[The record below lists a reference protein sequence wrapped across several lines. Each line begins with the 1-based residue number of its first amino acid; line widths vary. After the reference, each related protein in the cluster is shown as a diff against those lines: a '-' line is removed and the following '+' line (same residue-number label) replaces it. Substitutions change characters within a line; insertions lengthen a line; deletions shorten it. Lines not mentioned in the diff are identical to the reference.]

1 MGAGDAPIAEPTSTS
16 TSARS
21 RALSVWGLSF
31 LVLSTLSI
39 VWALASPV
47 FSVPDEVAH
56 AVKAIGQ
63 LQGQVVGRTVDGI
76 RHLVVDL
83 EPEDAYQGEML
94 CFVDHP
100 GTPASCAAE
109 LGDPGGAPWFNT
121 WVGTYNP
128 SYYYLVGWPSLFL
141 DGNASVYAM
150 RIASALIGSAF
161 LASAFLLAVSG
172 RRARWLPLGVAFA
185 AAPMNLYLIG
195 SVNPN
200 GLEIAASVA
209 LWVGVLRLLEFA
221 APDAAARS
229 GPSLVPRTATWCIV
243 AVSAITV
250 ANVRALGPLWVL
262 VVVALAA
269 LIAGWAP
276 VRRLFTARSSLP
288 WLIAIA
294 AGGLFSVLWT
304 MFAGSLSSQ
313 AEPGDAP
320 LVGEGP
326 IAGIGYMIRMTPD
339 YLQQAAGWFG
349 WLDTVL
355 PAWTYWLIAAAVA
368 VPVVLAFTG
377 LRRRSTLV
385 FAVVVAAAWLV
396 PIIVQA
402 RSVSQTGIIWQGRYG
417 IFLYLGVLIVA
428 GWLLSGREARRLAHL
443 SPRVAPIGA
452 SLVAAF
458 GLYAFWFVMIRY
470 VVGLD
475 SAVGTMWTDPQW
487 QPPLGWP
494 TLVAAYAVGSAA
506 FVLLVAWLAHGA
518 ARRDPDEQPVPA
530 PTDGATVDV
539 RG

>member
-100 GTPASCAAE
+100 GTPASCGAE

>member
-1 MGAGDAPIAEPTSTS
+1 MMRISHGQPGRTTAPDPPPRRPVTIFMA
-16 TSARS
+16 AFAVF
-21 RALSVWGLSF
+21 ALLG
-31 LVLSTLSI
+31 VLWS
-39 VWALASPV
+39 LASPV
-47 FSVPDEVAH
+47 LSAPDENAH
-56 AVKAIGQ
+56 ATKAIAQ
-63 LQGQVVGRTVDGI
+63 VRGQVIGYTVPGVKHI
-76 RHLVVDL
+76 VVDL
-83 EPEDAYQGEML
+83 PEGYHYSSDTL
-94 CFVDHP
+94 CYAMRPEVS
-100 GTPASCAAE
+100 AACAADF
-109 LGDPGGAPWFNT
+109 GAGGQSWFNT
-121 WVGTYNP
+121 WVGAYNP
-128 SYYYLVGWPSLFL
+128 VYYYLVGWPSLLF

-150 RIASALIGSAF
+150 RIASTLLGSAF

-229 GPSLVPRTATWCIV
+229 GPSLVPRTATWCVV
-243 AVSAITV
+243 AFSAITV

-326 IAGIGYMIRMTPD
+326 IGGIGYMIRMTPD

-377 LRRRSTLV
+377 LRRRGTLV